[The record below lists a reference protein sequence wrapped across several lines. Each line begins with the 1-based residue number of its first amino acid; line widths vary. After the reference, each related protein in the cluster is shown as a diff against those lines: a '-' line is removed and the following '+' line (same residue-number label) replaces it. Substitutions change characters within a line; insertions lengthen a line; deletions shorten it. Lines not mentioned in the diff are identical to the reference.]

1 MPTVTVEGHD
11 VEVEVLPGEPILGA
25 LCRRGY
31 SYRFGCRR
39 GGCGVC
45 KVHLVSG
52 EVEYHKTVAPTVLS
66 VEDRGDGVCLTCR
79 AVPVTDVVIR
89 LGTGDRLRS
98 LAILQLGGPGR
109 CQPRPEP
116 KGTEIP

>member
-1 MPTVTVEGHD
+1 MPTVAVEGYG
-11 VEVEVLPGEPILGA
+11 VVIETRSGEAILGA

-31 SYRFGCRR
+31 TYKFGCRR

-52 EVEYHKTVAPTVLS
+52 EVAYPKAVAETVLP
-66 VEDRGDGVCLTCR
+66 EGDRCAGVCLSCR

-89 LGTGDRLRS
+89 LDAEDQLRRVGIFPWRS
-98 LAILQLGGPGR
+98 ATKSVPG
-109 CQPRPEP
+109 Q
-116 KGTEIP
+116 

>member
-1 MPTVTVEGHD
+1 MPKVAVEGYD
-11 VEVEVLPGEPILGA
+11 TQVESLPGEAILGA

-31 SYRFGCRR
+31 SYKFGCRR

-52 EVEYHKTVAPTVLS
+52 QVAYPKTVADSVLPES
-66 VEDRGDGVCLTCR
+66 DRVGGVCLTCR

-89 LGTGDRLRS
+89 LGDDDQLRRAGIFRLAGDIANTAS
-98 LAILQLGGPGR
+98 LQT
-109 CQPRPEP
+109 
-116 KGTEIP
+116 KGTTVE

>member
-1 MPTVTVEGHD
+1 MPAVSVEGYD
-11 VEVEVLPGEPILGA
+11 VEVETRPGEPILGA

-31 SYRFGCRR
+31 TYKFGCRR

-52 EVEYHKTVAPTVLS
+52 EVAYPKTVAETVLPDS
-66 VEDRGDGVCLTCR
+66 DRDGGVCLSCR

-89 LGTGDRLRS
+89 LDAEDQLRRVG
-98 LAILQLGGPGR
+98 ILPFLSGIKSAPG
-109 CQPRPEP
+109 Q
-116 KGTEIP
+116 

>member
-1 MPTVTVEGHD
+1 MPTVAVEGYD
-11 VEVEVLPGEPILGA
+11 AEVEALPGEAILGA

-31 SYRFGCRR
+31 SFKFGCRR

-52 EVEYHKTVAPTVLS
+52 QVTYPKTVAESVLP
-66 VEDRGDGVCLTCR
+66 EGDRAGGVCLTCR

-89 LGTGDRLRS
+89 LGDDDQLRRAGIFRLAGGIRS
-98 LAILQLGGPGR
+98 AAGLQS
-109 CQPRPEP
+109 
-116 KGTEIP
+116 KGTTVE